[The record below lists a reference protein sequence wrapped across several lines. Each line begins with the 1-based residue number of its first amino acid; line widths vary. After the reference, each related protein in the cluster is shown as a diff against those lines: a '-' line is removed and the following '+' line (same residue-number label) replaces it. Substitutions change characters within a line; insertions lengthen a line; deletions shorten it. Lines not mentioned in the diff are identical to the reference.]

1 MTTPLRITV
10 HGRPAPQGSKRHV
23 GRGILIESSKGLQ
36 PWRQAV
42 TTAAHNTR
50 QRHEHPGYPEGPLTV
65 AITYLLP
72 KPQATTAVRRKFP
85 LLPWLRPD
93 LDKLLRA
100 TLDALT
106 DAGIWHD
113 DAQVTTLHARKIYAQ
128 PGQPIGARI
137 TIQAAD
143 IDELAEALAR
153 HPANT
158 PP

>member
-72 KPQATTAVRRKFP
+72 RPTS
-85 LLPWLRPD
+85 LPP
-93 LDKLLRA
+93 
-100 TLDALT
+100 
-106 DAGIWHD
+106 
-113 DAQVTTLHARKIYAQ
+113 
-128 PGQPIGARI
+128 
-137 TIQAAD
+137 
-143 IDELAEALAR
+143 
-153 HPANT
+153 
-158 PP
+158 